1 VSGPERCS
9 RGHAQHMDGAIE
21 AGVITARLVDNN
33 IVMSTQDYTTDYR
46 AKRIWAYSILR
57 SLCLMHKM
65 YSSHAMHITALVR
78 DVMTTQSAM
87 K

>member
-1 VSGPERCS
+1 
-9 RGHAQHMDGAIE
+9 MDGAIE

-65 YSSHAMHITALVR
+65 YSSCGSHAMHITALVR